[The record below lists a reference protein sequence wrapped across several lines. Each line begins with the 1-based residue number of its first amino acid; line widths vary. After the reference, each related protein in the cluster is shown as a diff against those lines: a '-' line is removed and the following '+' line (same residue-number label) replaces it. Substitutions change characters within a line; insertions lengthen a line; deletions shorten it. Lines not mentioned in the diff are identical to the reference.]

1 MLHIIPG
8 YDRDLPEN
16 RDLIDQMHQLRAKAF
31 HTRRGWRVEV
41 VNGRE
46 RDAFDDLDPLYV
58 LVSNADGQL
67 ASSLRLLPTTGPY
80 MMADVFPEVQGP
92 MGRIRD
98 PLTFESSRFCAD
110 RDVVADFGRNGINLV
125 TRMMLYGG
133 MCELQKGGVQHVV
146 SVYDI
151 LVERILKRAG
161 LIFERLGPVVAYDEG
176 LKTTS
181 GLFEISDASI
191 ARMKR
196 LIIEDLPAFER
207 QPISHSTMP
216 A

>member
-8 YDRDLPEN
+8 YERDLPEN

-41 VNGRE
+41 KDGRE

-58 LVSNADGQL
+58 LVSNGEGQL
-67 ASSLRLLPTTGPY
+67 AASLRLLPTTGPY

-92 MGRIRD
+92 MGPIRN
-98 PLTFESSRFCAD
+98 PLIFESSRFCAD
-110 RDVVADFGRNGINLV
+110 RDVVADFGKNGINIV
-125 TRMMLYGG
+125 TRLMFYGG
-133 MCELQKGGVQHVV
+133 MKHVQAHGITHIV
-146 SVYDI
+146 SVYD
-151 LVERILKRAG
+151 LFVERILKRAG
-161 LIFERLGPVVAYDEG
+161 LVFERLGPVVAYDEG

-181 GLFEISDASI
+181 GLFEISDSSI
-191 ARMKR
+191 LQMRR
-196 LIIEDLPAFER
+196 LIIADLPVFER
-207 QPISHSTMP
+207 EQVDHGTMP